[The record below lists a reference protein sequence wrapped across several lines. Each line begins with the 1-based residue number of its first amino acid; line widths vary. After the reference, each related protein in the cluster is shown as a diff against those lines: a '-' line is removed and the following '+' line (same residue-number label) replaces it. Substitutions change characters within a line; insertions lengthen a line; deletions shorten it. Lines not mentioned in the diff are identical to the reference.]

1 MLCWHPPHVP
11 VAIGIQR
18 ATDVS
23 FMHPASRE
31 RSTRPLTCTEQSG
44 QQALLFIRN
53 RVPVILVAYPDRVPS
68 TCTPTS
74 RLRNNVHSTEWPV
87 GPLIHSKSRPSDSCY
102 LPSLASQRPSP
113 PASQRRAP
121 ATTCTQQTGRQ
132 ALSFIQNRV
141 PVIAITYTPTLYPS
155 NYPHLNVAS
164 QSLPSHPFHMASQRP
179 TSRFIH
185 STPRPSDRHH
195 LDRGIP
201 LTITTHTSV
210 ASQRLS
216 TPNGRPMD
224 HPTHSVLYPN
234 NCQLPHITLHPVAS

>member
-1 MLCWHPPHVP
+1 MLCWHPRHVP
-11 VAIGIQR
+11 VAIGIHR

-53 RVPVILVAYPDRVPS
+53 RVPVILVASPDCVPS

-74 RLRNNVHSTEWPV
+74 RLSNNLHSTEWPA
-87 GPLIHSKSRPSDSCY
+87 GRLIHSKSRPSDSCY

-113 PASQRRAP
+113 PASQRRAL

-141 PVIAITYTPTLYPS
+141 PVNAITYTLRHSDIASQQLSTSQRRIPVIA
-155 NYPHLNVAS
+155 VAS
-164 QSLPSHPFHMASQRP
+164 IPYRIPAANEPLHPFRTASQQSSP
-179 TSRFIH
+179 SR
-185 STPRPSDRHH
+185 SR
-195 LDRGIP
+195 
-201 LTITTHTSV
+201 
-210 ASQRLS
+210 
-216 TPNGRPMD
+216 
-224 HPTHSVLYPN
+224 HPTDHYH
-234 NCQLPHITLHPVAS
+234 PHISCCIPATIYTQ